1 MNKPWKIDN
10 KVSYSIRKRTT
21 GAISMLLSSV
31 ILFGHTLNGE
41 AAEIVTQNVTN
52 ETAATNVIAVIHT
65 IDGFL
70 SFDND
75 RNGTSDIMLPN
86 IKIDLTQNG
95 YVLESTYTDSNGY
108 FTFDNL
114 MSGEYV
120 LKINDIVIPGE
131 DPTQIDWST
140 RTITVKVI
148 ADDAKLIRNHI
159 VLKKRP
165 TTEEPTTETPSTEVP
180 TTETPSTEEPTT
192 ETPSTEEPT
201 TEIPSTEEPTTETPS
216 TEEPTTET
224 PSTEEPTTETPSTE
238 EPTTETP
245 SSEEPT
251 SETPSTEEPTSETP
265 STEEPTSETPST
277 EVPTTETPSTEV
289 PTTETPSTEVP
300 TTETPST
307 EVPTTETPSTE
318 VPTTETPSTEVP
330 TTETPSTEVPTTE
343 TPSTEVPTSE
353 TPSTE
358 NPTTEGPST
367 EGPSTETPSIEVP
380 VLEDPAIEDPTSED
394 IISRTDGN
402 EEQETEDT
410 IVTINRPDE
419 NIIINPSITEILTGD
434 NEDAYTRSIPSRP
447 DVIVRGRNDN
457 NLIER
462 SVIFRDTNER
472 YIEHTI
478 EATKSM
484 KDKETK
490 YTSKTVRSNKDD
502 KSDQREIIANNN
514 DDKKSRTPL
523 RDINKQQLEV
533 VVNDKLSS
541 GDLRGLT
548 SFASNLGGLMLV
560 K

>member
-10 KVSYSIRKRTT
+10 EVSYSIRKRTT
-21 GAISMLLSSV
+21 GAISLLLSSV

-41 AAEIVTQNVTN
+41 AAEMVTQNVTN

-86 IKIDLTQNG
+86 IKIDLIQNG

-114 MSGEYV
+114 TSGEYV

-131 DPTQIDWST
+131 DPNQIDWST

-159 VLKKRP
+159 VLKKRQTTEVP
-165 TTEEPTTETPSTEVP
+165 TTETPSTEVPTTEVPTTEVPTTEIPTTEVPTTETPSTEVP
-180 TTETPSTEEPTT
+180 TTETPSTEVPTT
-192 ETPSTEEPT
+192 ETPSTEVPT
-201 TEIPSTEEPTTETPS
+201 TEVPTTETPSTETPSTEVPTTETPSTEVPTTETPSTETPSTEVPTTETPSTEEPTTETPS

-245 SSEEPT
+245 STEEPT
-251 SETPSTEEPTSETP
+251 TETPSTEEPTTETP
-265 STEEPTSETPST
+265 STEEPT
-277 EVPTTETPSTEV
+277 TETPSTEE
-289 PTTETPSTEVP
+289 PT
-300 TTETPST
+300 
-307 EVPTTETPSTE
+307 
-318 VPTTETPSTEVP
+318 
-330 TTETPSTEVPTTE
+330 
-343 TPSTEVPTSE
+343 
-353 TPSTE
+353 
-358 NPTTEGPST
+358 
-367 EGPSTETPSIEVP
+367 TETPSIEVP
-380 VLEDPAIEDPTSED
+380 VLEDPTIEDPTIED
-394 IISRTDGN
+394 IISHTDGN
-402 EEQETEDT
+402 EEQDTEDA

-419 NIIINPSITEILTGD
+419 NIIINPSITEILTED
-434 NEDAYTRSIPSRP
+434 NDDTYTRSIPLRP

-457 NLIER
+457 DLIER
-462 SVIFRDTNER
+462 SVIFSDTNER

-490 YTSKTVRSNKDD
+490 YTSKNVRSNKGD

-514 DDKKSRTPL
+514 DDKKNKIPL
-523 RDINKQQLEV
+523 RDIKKQQLEV

>member
-10 KVSYSIRKRTT
+10 EVSYSIRKRTT
-21 GAISMLLSSV
+21 GAISLLLSSV

-41 AAEIVTQNVTN
+41 AAEMVTQNVTN

-114 MSGEYV
+114 ISGEYV

-131 DPTQIDWST
+131 DPNQIDWST

-159 VLKKRP
+159 ILKKRP
-165 TTEEPTTETPSTEVP
+165 TTEVPTTEVPTTEVPTTEVPTTEVPTTEVPTTEVPTTEVPTTEVPTTEVPTTEVLTTEVPTTEVPTTETPSTEVP
-180 TTETPSTEEPTT
+180 TTETPSTET
-192 ETPSTEEPT
+192 
-201 TEIPSTEEPTTETPS
+201 PTTETPS

-238 EPTTETP
+238 EPTM
-245 SSEEPT
+245 
-251 SETPSTEEPTSETP
+251 ETPSTEEPTTETP
-265 STEEPTSETPST
+265 STEEPTMETPST
-277 EVPTTETPSTEV
+277 EEPTTETPSTEEPTMETPSTEE
-289 PTTETPSTEVP
+289 PTTETPSTEEP
-300 TTETPST
+300 TIETPST
-307 EVPTTETPSTE
+307 EEPT
-318 VPTTETPSTEVP
+318 
-330 TTETPSTEVPTTE
+330 
-343 TPSTEVPTSE
+343 
-353 TPSTE
+353 
-358 NPTTEGPST
+358 
-367 EGPSTETPSIEVP
+367 TETPSIEVP
-380 VLEDPAIEDPTSED
+380 VLEDPTIEDPTIED
-394 IISRTDGN
+394 IISHTDGN
-402 EEQETEDT
+402 EEQDTEDA

-419 NIIINPSITEILTGD
+419 NIIINPSITEILTED
-434 NEDAYTRSIPSRP
+434 NDDTYTRSIPLRP

-457 NLIER
+457 DLIER
-462 SVIFRDTNER
+462 SVIFSDTNER

-490 YTSKTVRSNKDD
+490 YTSKNVRSNKGD

-514 DDKKSRTPL
+514 DDKKSKIPL
-523 RDINKQQLEV
+523 RDIKKQQLEV
-533 VVNDKLSS
+533 VVNDQLSS

>member
-10 KVSYSIRKRTT
+10 EVSYSIRKRTT

-108 FTFDNL
+108 FTFNNL
-114 MSGEYV
+114 ISGEYV

-131 DPTQIDWST
+131 DPNQIDWST

-159 VLKKRP
+159 ILKKRP
-165 TTEEPTTETPSTEVP
+165 TTEVPTTEVP
-180 TTETPSTEEPTT
+180 TTEVPT
-192 ETPSTEEPT
+192 
-201 TEIPSTEEPTTETPS
+201 TEEPTTETPS

-224 PSTEEPTTETPSTE
+224 PSTEEPTTETPTTEVPTTEVPTTEVPTTETPTTEVPTTEVPTTEVPTTEVPTTE

-245 SSEEPT
+245 S
-251 SETPSTEEPTSETP
+251 TEE
-265 STEEPTSETPST
+265 
-277 EVPTTETPSTEV
+277 PTTETPSTEV
-289 PTTETPSTEVP
+289 PTTETPSTETP
-300 TTETPST
+300 TTEVPTT

-318 VPTTETPSTEVP
+318 TPTTEVPTTEVP
-330 TTETPSTEVPTTE
+330 TTETPSTETPTTEVPTTETPTTETPTTEEPTTETPSTEEPTTETPTTEEPTTE
-343 TPSTEVPTSE
+343 TPSTEVP
-353 TPSTE
+353 
-358 NPTTEGPST
+358 
-367 EGPSTETPSIEVP
+367 
-380 VLEDPAIEDPTSED
+380 VLEDPTIEDPTIED
-394 IISRTDGN
+394 IISHTDGN
-402 EEQETEDT
+402 EEQDTEDA

-419 NIIINPSITEILTGD
+419 NIIINPSITEILTED
-434 NEDAYTRSIPSRP
+434 NEDTYTRSIPSRP

-457 NLIER
+457 DLIER
-462 SVIFRDTNER
+462 SAIFSDTNER

-490 YTSKTVRSNKDD
+490 YTSKNVRSNKGD

-514 DDKKSRTPL
+514 DDKKSKIPL
-523 RDINKQQLEV
+523 RDIKKQQLEV
-533 VVNDKLSS
+533 VVNDQLSS

>member
-114 MSGEYV
+114 ISGEYV

-131 DPTQIDWST
+131 DPNQIDWST

-159 VLKKRP
+159 ILKKRP
-165 TTEEPTTETPSTEVP
+165 TTEVPTTEVPTTEVPTTEVPTTEVP
-180 TTETPSTEEPTT
+180 TTETPTTEVPTT
-192 ETPSTEEPT
+192 ETPTTEVPT
-201 TEIPSTEEPTTETPS
+201 TETPTTEEPTTETPS

-245 SSEEPT
+245 TTEEPT
-251 SETPSTEEPTSETP
+251 TETPSTEEPTTETP
-265 STEEPTSETPST
+265 STEEPTMETPST
-277 EVPTTETPSTEV
+277 EEPTTETPSTEEPTMETPSTEE
-289 PTTETPSTEVP
+289 PTTETPSTEEPTMETPSTEEP

-307 EVPTTETPSTE
+307 EEPTIETPSTE
-318 VPTTETPSTEVP
+318 EPT
-330 TTETPSTEVPTTE
+330 
-343 TPSTEVPTSE
+343 
-353 TPSTE
+353 
-358 NPTTEGPST
+358 
-367 EGPSTETPSIEVP
+367 TETPSIEVP
-380 VLEDPAIEDPTSED
+380 VLEDPTIEDPTIED
-394 IISRTDGN
+394 IISHTDGN
-402 EEQETEDT
+402 EEQDTEDA

-419 NIIINPSITEILTGD
+419 NIIINPSITEILTED
-434 NEDAYTRSIPSRP
+434 NDDTYTRSIPLRP

-457 NLIER
+457 DLIER
-462 SVIFRDTNER
+462 SVIFSDTNER

-490 YTSKTVRSNKDD
+490 YTSKNVRSNKGD

-514 DDKKSRTPL
+514 DDKKSKIPL
-523 RDINKQQLEV
+523 RDIKKQQLEV
-533 VVNDKLSS
+533 VVNDQLSS

>member
-165 TTEEPTTETPSTEVP
+165 TTE
-180 TTETPSTEEPTT
+180 
-192 ETPSTEEPT
+192 
-201 TEIPSTEEPTTETPS
+201 
-216 TEEPTTET
+216 
-224 PSTEEPTTETPSTE
+224 
-238 EPTTETP
+238 
-245 SSEEPT
+245 
-251 SETPSTEEPTSETP
+251 
-265 STEEPTSETPST
+265 
-277 EVPTTETPSTEV
+277 
-289 PTTETPSTEVP
+289 
-300 TTETPST
+300 
-307 EVPTTETPSTE
+307 
-318 VPTTETPSTEVP
+318 
-330 TTETPSTEVPTTE
+330 
-343 TPSTEVPTSE
+343 
-353 TPSTE
+353 
-358 NPTTEGPST
+358 
-367 EGPSTETPSIEVP
+367 
-380 VLEDPAIEDPTSED
+380 
-394 IISRTDGN
+394 
-402 EEQETEDT
+402 
-410 IVTINRPDE
+410 
-419 NIIINPSITEILTGD
+419 
-434 NEDAYTRSIPSRP
+434 
-447 DVIVRGRNDN
+447 
-457 NLIER
+457 
-462 SVIFRDTNER
+462 
-472 YIEHTI
+472 
-478 EATKSM
+478 
-484 KDKETK
+484 
-490 YTSKTVRSNKDD
+490 
-502 KSDQREIIANNN
+502 
-514 DDKKSRTPL
+514 
-523 RDINKQQLEV
+523 
-533 VVNDKLSS
+533 
-541 GDLRGLT
+541 
-548 SFASNLGGLMLV
+548 
-560 K
+560 

>member
-192 ETPSTEEPT
+192 ETPSTEVPT
-201 TEIPSTEEPTTETPS
+201 TETPSTEVPTTETPSTEVPTTETPS

-224 PSTEEPTTETPSTE
+224 PSTEVPTTETPLTEEPTTETPLTE

-245 SSEEPT
+245 STEEPT

-277 EVPTTETPSTEV
+277 EEPTSETPSTEE
-289 PTTETPSTEVP
+289 PTSETPSTE
-300 TTETPST
+300 E
-307 EVPTTETPSTE
+307 
-318 VPTTETPSTEVP
+318 
-330 TTETPSTEVPTTE
+330 PTTE

-380 VLEDPAIEDPTSED
+380 VLEDPTIEDPTSED
-394 IISRTDGN
+394 IISRTDRN

-434 NEDAYTRSIPSRP
+434 NEDAYTRAIPSRP
-447 DVIVRGRNDN
+447 DIIVRGRNDN

>member
-21 GAISMLLSSV
+21 GAISMLLSAV

-114 MSGEYV
+114 ISGEYV

-131 DPTQIDWST
+131 DPNQIDWST

-159 VLKKRP
+159 ILKKRPTTEVPTTEVPTTEVPTTEVPTTEVPTTEVPTTETPTTETPTTETPTTEVPTTETP
-165 TTEEPTTETPSTEVP
+165 TTEEPTTET
-180 TTETPSTEEPTT
+180 
-192 ETPSTEEPT
+192 
-201 TEIPSTEEPTTETPS
+201 PSTEEPTTETPS

-245 SSEEPT
+245 STEVPT
-251 SETPSTEEPTSETP
+251 
-265 STEEPTSETPST
+265 T
-277 EVPTTETPSTEV
+277 EVPTTETPSTETPSTEE
-289 PTTETPSTEVP
+289 PTTETPSTEEP

-307 EVPTTETPSTE
+307 EEPTIETPSTE
-318 VPTTETPSTEVP
+318 EPT
-330 TTETPSTEVPTTE
+330 
-343 TPSTEVPTSE
+343 
-353 TPSTE
+353 
-358 NPTTEGPST
+358 
-367 EGPSTETPSIEVP
+367 TETPSIEVP
-380 VLEDPAIEDPTSED
+380 VLEDPTIEDPTIED
-394 IISRTDGN
+394 IISHTDGN
-402 EEQETEDT
+402 EEQDTEDA

-419 NIIINPSITEILTGD
+419 NIIINPSITEILTED
-434 NEDAYTRSIPSRP
+434 NDDTYTRSIPLRP

-457 NLIER
+457 DLIER
-462 SVIFRDTNER
+462 SVIFSDTNER

-490 YTSKTVRSNKDD
+490 YTSKNIRSNKGD

-514 DDKKSRTPL
+514 DDKKSKIPL
-523 RDINKQQLEV
+523 RDIKKQQLEV
-533 VVNDKLSS
+533 VINDQLSA